1 MRKIMNHTNSRDG
14 YTMIEMLL
22 YIAIFSLII
31 GSILSVA
38 SSISTQRIQ
47 NQITQEVDYQGQLI
61 LTDITQNLRNA
72 STINQPSAGNSSA
85 SLSYN
90 TSVVVN
96 NPTVYD
102 TAVDQSMNKLRFRV
116 GSSNAE
122 YITSSRVNISNLT
135 FVNRTING
143 GRDSIEVSFTL
154 NYYNPSGKIQ
164 LQYQK
169 NFYGVTTLR

>member
-1 MRKIMNHTNSRDG
+1 
-14 YTMIEMLL
+14 MIEMLL

-47 NQITQEVDYQGQLI
+47 NQITQEVDYQGQKV

-72 STINQPSAGNSSA
+72 SSINLPSVGNTSS

-90 TSVVVN
+90 TLTAAS
-96 NPTVYD
+96 NPSVYD
-102 TAVDQSMNKLRFRV
+102 TVVDQSVNKMRFKA
-116 GSSNAE
+116 GNNASE
-122 YITSSRVNISNLT
+122 YMTSSRVSISNLS
-135 FVNRTING
+135 FVNRSING
-143 GRDSIEVSFTL
+143 GRDSIEISFTL
-154 NYYNPSGKIQ
+154 IYYNPSGKTQ